1 MRHES
6 SFGTNMTPNPRYV
19 GSGRNKRV
27 VGYDVGPMGTA
38 TNIWNKSP
46 FTDGLSGD
54 PFGSIMQ
61 NESTHKYVSF
71 NGDFEANITL
81 AARAFSMDILP
92 RSTGNADAAGK
103 YSGPGDYQ
111 GRYDQYVGEAPG
123 DRRQLNCIAGK
134 K

>member
-1 MRHES
+1 
-6 SFGTNMTPNPRYV
+6 MTPNPRRV
-19 GSGRNKRV
+19 GKGRNRRV

-61 NESTHKYVSF
+61 NETTHEYVSF
-71 NGDFEANITL
+71 NGDFEANIIV
-81 AARAFSMDILP
+81 AARGFSMDILP
-92 RSTGNADAAGK
+92 RSGGKDKNADAAGM
-103 YSGPGDYQ
+103 YRGPADYQ
-111 GRYDQYVGEAPG
+111 GRYDQYVQEAPG